1 MFSPMVL
8 PLYPARRIRSNGLR
22 PSGLSWLKKPP
33 GALSVLWARATVTSV
48 ALTASGLQPAPARW
62 ALTRSSTADSVADRP
77 APVPGVAGVVG
88 VGLAAGVVGAGRL
101 VPLPGVPVP
110 VPLPGTWSRRSGDPA
125 PAPCTPLTA
134 RAVTVWATSAG
145 EAADCFSSTRAA
157 TPATCGDAIE
167 VPESVAVALSDADE
181 SERIELPGANTSRQ
195 LP

>member
-22 PSGLSWLKKPP
+22 PSGLSWLKKPRV
-33 GALSVLWARATVTSV
+33 AMSVLWARATVTSV

-77 APVPGVAGVVG
+77 VPVLGVAGVVG

-110 VPLPGTWSRRSGDPA
+110 VPLPGTWSTRAGDPEHA
-125 PAPCTPLTA
+125 SRFEFP
-134 RAVTVWATSAG
+134 
-145 EAADCFSSTRAA
+145 AA
-157 TPATCGDAIE
+157 TA
-167 VPESVAVALSDADE
+167 
-181 SERIELPGANTSRQ
+181 
-195 LP
+195 